1 MLRYIFAAGDVI
13 SRRADVACSSQP
25 ERRSP
30 PESRAAAGSARAT
43 RNCQCAF
50 GDKKCRATMRR
61 RATAVREKEWL
72 VLVVISY
79 FAPASGAD
87 APVRNNGRPAL
98 VGARAR
104 RCSPLACDGGA
115 AGEPRRDVNGETAAN
130 ANNCAVTTPHT
141 GRHASAL
148 LLRSSRPRRRGAP
161 STAPRRRTRRR
172 RDAAATR

>member
-1 MLRYIFAAGDVI
+1 
-13 SRRADVACSSQP
+13 
-25 ERRSP
+25 
-30 PESRAAAGSARAT
+30 
-43 RNCQCAF
+43 
-50 GDKKCRATMRR
+50 MRR
-61 RATAVREKEWL
+61 RATAAREKEWL

-115 AGEPRRDVNGETAAN
+115 AGEPRRDVNGETAAD

-148 LLRSSRPRRRGAP
+148 LLELKAATTRGAVQGG
-161 STAPRRRTRRR
+161 SGGVVRGGGDQAVGCAALTR
-172 RDAAATR
+172 A